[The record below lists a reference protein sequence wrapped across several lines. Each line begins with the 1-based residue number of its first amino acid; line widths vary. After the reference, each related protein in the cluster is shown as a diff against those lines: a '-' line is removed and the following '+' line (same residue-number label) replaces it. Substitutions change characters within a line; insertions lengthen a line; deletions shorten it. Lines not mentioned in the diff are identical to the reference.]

1 MWASFAVHG
10 QALADLQTDNLLGTV
25 VRESFQF
32 FFLRLL
38 ANFVPHPD
46 PLPKGEGDKKRLN
59 RKTSFLASFVPHPD
73 PLPEGEGDQQN
84 SSPFHSLASP
94 LTPAISQGERELSN

>member
-38 ANFVPHPD
+38 ANFVPHPG

-59 RKTSFLASFVPHPD
+59 RKTSFLASFAPHPG
-73 PLPEGEGDQQN
+73 PLPRGEGVVKPKAKDKGDRA
-84 SSPFHSLASP
+84 SGKLSL
-94 LTPAISQGERELSN
+94 